1 MTEAQKDKLWVDY
14 FVTRFFWNK
23 ITNHNLPITGILDFH
38 IEYESL
44 TDAIHISEKRGQNN
58 FQVWNWKWGERV
70 FNT

>member
-23 ITNHNLPITGILDFH
+23 ITNHDLPIIGILDFH

-44 TDAIHISEKRGQNN
+44 ISN
-58 FQVWNWKWGERV
+58 FILTLYGCLLYS
-70 FNT
+70 